1 MANKKIEIQEW
12 VEPKPAPK
20 ESYED
25 WISIEHL
32 LHRYTIPVMA
42 EAVDRSNVQCLDA
55 TGRRI
60 LATDGDENDIYSKAF
75 AKKHLAIRIS
85 VDGSSSAQ
93 IDIYEE
99 RLAIEGS
106 PLEKFGWPKDNLPDF
121 KSLNPHVTSAKSTTQ
136 ITSKA
141 NVKSWIDSARAIAK
155 SYIEEHQKSNLFPP
169 QNDVSD
175 HVAEELR
182 KQSIHGP
189 NGPVSSSYVKRQ
201 AIQGDWWKK
210 NKPSR

>member
-1 MANKKIEIQEW
+1 MANNSNSSGWGDLIP
-12 VEPKPAPK
+12 VPK

-25 WISIEHL
+25 WISIENL
-32 LHRYTIPVMA
+32 LLRHTIPVIA
-42 EAVDRSNVQCLDA
+42 EAVDKSNVQCLDA

-60 LATDGDENDIYSKAF
+60 LATNGGENDIYSKEF
-75 AKKHLAIRIS
+75 AKKHLAIRNSI
-85 VDGSSSAQ
+85 DNCSAEQ
-93 IDIYEE
+93 SDFFDE
-99 RLAIEGS
+99 RLEIESS

-121 KSLNPHVTSAKSTTQ
+121 KSLNPHVTSIQPTKQ

-141 NVKSWIDSARAIAK
+141 NVNSWIDSAREIGK
-155 SYIEEHQKSNLFPP
+155 SYIEEHQKKNLFPT
-169 QNDVSD
+169 QDDVSD
-175 HVAEELR
+175 HIAKQLR